1 MSNSCSNCKS
11 KLGKAFLGSENNA
24 LNPESTEKLNQFLP
38 ESLRKNSFCQRCL
51 DITFSKTVLDDNVL
65 KKFKRYIKK
74 LEKERQAINGKNI
87 SLQDQIQKKISERY
101 IVNRENVKLYST
113 VPQQFNLIEYVE
125 SFLVVN
131 SGMWSTSSDNLDAM
145 WSVIHDNMAR
155 EGKETKNLLAKGFY
169 NTQDLI
175 KKAAFMKGGNAVVD
189 VKYNFS
195 ELASNGKILVHCQG
209 TAAFD
214 DKGKK
219 FDFQDIH
226 DNFRIE
232 SNKFEN
238 QLEEYESMFK
248 KYTEAKLYELLK
260 SFQS

>member
-1 MSNSCSNCKS
+1 MSNSCSNCNS

-38 ESLRKNSFCQRCL
+38 ESLRRDSFCQRCL

-65 KKFKRYIKK
+65 KKFRRYIRK
-74 LEKERQAINGKNI
+74 LEKERQELNEKYI
-87 SLQDQIQKKISERY
+87 SLEGEIQKKISDRY

-113 VPQQFNLIEYVE
+113 VPQHLKLIEYVE

-145 WSVIHDNMAR
+145 WSAIHDNMAR
-155 EGKETKNLLAKGFY
+155 EGKETNNLLGKGFY

-175 KKAAFMKGGNAVVD
+175 KKASFVKGGNAVVD

-209 TAAFD
+209 TAAYD
-214 DKGKK
+214 EREKK
-219 FDFQDIH
+219 IDFQDIY
-226 DNFRIE
+226 DNFKIE
-232 SNKFEN
+232 LDKLRKQLDQYDILFE
-238 QLEEYESMFK
+238 
-248 KYTEAKLYELLK
+248 KYTEAKLLFLLK
-260 SFQS
+260 PLNP